1 MENENVLQTGSTKE
15 SDLHHYKTEDVKSI
29 IISEVDSRGSLKSKM
44 PSTVKMSVGHRFGH
58 EAQSLMLDLKE
69 GITPTTGLIG
79 LKLIAIYADDEA
91 EQLIDDMQ
99 NELDMVE
106 GEKDGE

>member
-1 MENENVLQTGSTKE
+1 MENEKAVSEKTEKYEVNT
-15 SDLHHYKTEDVKSI
+15 YKTEDVKSI
-29 IISEVDSRGSLKSKM
+29 TISEVDSRGSLKSKM

-99 NELDMVE
+99 QDLDIVGKEE
-106 GEKDGE
+106 GEE